1 MRHTG
6 MRCWAR
12 VDTLQAEQP
21 RICVVLK
28 MKVWRVVKC
37 NEIHVFVRQMERF
50 IFLRFEVTKSKLM
63 RKLNLHVQMDSVGFF
78 LLLSHAPL
86 FTKSELCVCVCGCVL
101 YTTAC
106 TRRHVLTR
114 LCTSARLLSQEV
126 IMSMLGVWAME
137 MSMPEE
143 WHIEHKEVWDILRP
157 RSHKTKP
164 QKPSLSSP

>member
-1 MRHTG
+1 MRHMG

-21 RICVVLK
+21 RICAVLK
-28 MKVWRVVKC
+28 MKAWRVVKS
-37 NEIHVFVRQMERF
+37 NEIHVFVQQMERF

-63 RKLNLHVQMDSVGFF
+63 RKLDLHVQMDSMGFF
-78 LLLSHAPL
+78 CCCHMLLCLLNLS
-86 FTKSELCVCVCGCVL
+86 SVCVWVCVL

-106 TRRHVLTR
+106 TRRHVLTC
-114 LCTSARLLSQEV
+114 LCKSARLLSQEV

-143 WHIEHKEVWDILRP
+143 WHIEHKEVWDIRRP
-157 RSHKTKP
+157 RSHKTKL
-164 QKPSLSSP
+164 QKPSLSSS